1 MSYHV
6 EYIAVLCGWY
16 LSYNGIRHY
25 KATCDT
31 QLEFDVFVV
40 VDKEKQTKSL
50 EARLPHPPLIVA
62 LSPSGLCFAV

>member
-16 LSYNGIRHY
+16 LSYNGIWHF

-31 QLEFDVFVV
+31 QLDLQFDVFVV
-40 VDKEKQTKSL
+40 VDKRSRPNHWKLGCPT
-50 EARLPHPPLIVA
+50 PLSW
-62 LSPSGLCFAV
+62 LGFAV